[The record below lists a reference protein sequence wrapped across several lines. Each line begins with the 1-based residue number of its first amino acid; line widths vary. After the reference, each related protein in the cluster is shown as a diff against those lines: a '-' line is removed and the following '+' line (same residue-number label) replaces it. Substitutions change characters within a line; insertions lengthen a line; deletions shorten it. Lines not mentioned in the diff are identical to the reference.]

1 MFYFD
6 LFYSPLFEFANS
18 ENLFAKKLAAFIL
31 MMGLGSE
38 VILIHDVA
46 VNLPQ
51 NKIFGTED

>member
-18 ENLFAKKLAAFIL
+18 EKIFVKKLAAFKL
-31 MMGLGSE
+31 MLGWGSE

-46 VNLPQ
+46 VNLLQ
-51 NKIFGTED
+51 NKIFGT